1 MLCYVNSDGLSRG
14 PGSPPSCT
22 VFDPIPIRALALEH
36 SQYYTE
42 HCLPQRGWRAGAS
55 SSCRDRCAGPPNQWK
70 VDRQILAKEWSNIPG
85 PRTCRRCFL
94 FWRIKF
100 KKITSK
106 NHNYSRILW
115 SPVISSR
122 SKSKFLPWNIKH
134 CFARYFVF
142 IGFKYTLIIISEA
155 ILKHWPSLAD
165 MDDHSSGRD
174 DWVEFSISYIFL

>member
-1 MLCYVNSDGLSRG
+1 MLWKTSSILFTCYVMSTQMVSVEDLAH
-14 PGSPPSCT
+14 PH
-22 VFDPIPIRALALEH
+22 RA
-36 SQYYTE
+36 Q
-42 HCLPQRGWRAGAS
+42 CLITAP
-55 SSCRDRCAGPPNQWK
+55 CPN
-70 VDRQILAKEWSNIPG
+70 E
-85 PRTCRRCFL
+85 CFL

-106 NHNYSRILW
+106 NHNSSRILW

-134 CFARYFVF
+134 CFARYLVF

-174 DWVEFSISYIFL
+174 DWVEFSIILVTYFYRHF